1 MQDTE
6 LTTPDKR
13 QDTGKHSGNVQE
25 VSLWSAKIPMIGFI
39 AVHHWFV
46 VKHDSQTTRWE
57 VWQSVGAGGTYRGHL
72 HKDLMEPYVWPHK
85 DEPICHQ
92 RWHGELAIQLCERIE
107 ASPENYPW
115 CHVYRYWPGPNS
127 NTYVQ
132 WVLQQDYRLGWRAA
146 GKHYSRLA

>member
-1 MQDTE
+1 MQSTDTQSN
-6 LTTPDKR
+6 DN
-13 QDTGKHSGNVQE
+13 DCE

-46 VKHDSQTTRWE
+46 VDDGNAVTRWE
-57 VWQSVGAGGTYRGHL
+57 VWQSVGAGGTYWGHL
-72 HKDLMEPYVWPHK
+72 HKNLMAPYVWQKNDVPR
-85 DEPICHQ
+85 CHQ
-92 RWHGELAIQLCERIE
+92 RWHGAMAQQLIDRIE
-107 ASPENYPW
+107 AAPENYPW

-132 WVLQQDYRLGWRAA
+132 WVLQRDYRLGWRAA